1 MTLKFSKTTYLRQIV
16 NTMLSNSYERSSK
29 LPGGVD
35 SALSATESDMT
46 DTDAQSSVSGE
57 LAVDESMTSHA
68 SSDEEDSEA
77 SSSSSSSED
86 DSDDIDSLASD
97 SDAEVTTLPA
107 TKKPRIGGAG
117 LGGAGDLAS
126 RLGAFLPQM
135 KKANEELREGESLED
150 VQDGERYIEMNL
162 GLGVLEETKEGEESS
177 GSEEEDGED
186 EDEEV
191 LGKLMGRREE
201 KAVGVEEV
209 T

>member
-1 MTLKFSKTTYLRQIV
+1 
-16 NTMLSNSYERSSK
+16 MLSNSYERSSK

-35 SALSATESDMT
+35 SALSVTESDMT
-46 DTDAQSSVSGE
+46 DTDAKSSVSGE
-57 LAVDESMTSHA
+57 VPVDDSMTSHA
-68 SSDEEDSEA
+68 SSEEEESEV
-77 SSSSSSSED
+77 SSSSED
-86 DSDDIDSLASD
+86 SGDSDDSASLASD
-97 SDAEVTTLPA
+97 SDVEVTTLPA
-107 TKKPRIGGAG
+107 TKKPRIGNAG

-150 VQDGERYIEMNL
+150 VQDGEEYIEMNL
-162 GLGVLEETKEGEESS
+162 GLGVLEESKDGEESS